1 MDDTKLKNLDEL
13 YQAIDMG
20 LDIVFYLYGTMYNI
34 SWRDYHP
41 FICTCPDGDAVF
53 YDNATA
59 LIKGER
65 LDKNWKDI
73 VIESM

>member
-1 MDDTKLKNLDEL
+1 MDDTKLKNLYEL

-20 LDIVFYLYGTMYNI
+20 LDIVFYLHGTMYNI
-34 SWRDYHP
+34 SWRDYRP

-53 YDNATA
+53 YDNAMA
-59 LIKGER
+59 LIKGEQ
-65 LDKNWKDI
+65 LDKNWRDI